1 MVIENCIAMGVRYFS
16 TQHNDINKYLYF
28 SNKIASLFL
37 GQRNDVIKFFKDKS
51 TTNVDLSKL
60 KKVYY
65 DKGCEYPRA
74 KLAQFTEIKRCLKP
88 EKGDAIIMSYPK
100 HFDQKIYEIYHSP
113 SKNEYYVFTSYSLR
127 AGSFSGYLQCAHGI
141 TNAGSI
147 KDLSPYLKGFLGD
160 DLVFHYSG
168 DVIIGNDTFKET
180 YNLLQTSVKPIIFT
194 DELDRAIGDLMETP
208 EVDTIESINE
218 FLESTDSSTV
228 DLGMKLLLNY
238 NVQEH
243 ACTIGMMI
251 LKNGRRISNANS
263 VTSVGFVNLLEI
275 LNLKRS
281 DLLYFQENQT
291 PRYLSNFY
299 KISNNIEDK
308 SNARNIIRRMVE
320 ESIKDYSRNFEK
332 IINSSDLKVTI
343 SVQ

>member
-16 TQHNDINKYLYF
+16 TQHTDINKYLYF
-28 SNKIASLFL
+28 GNKIASLFL

-100 HFDQKIYEIYHSP
+100 RFDQKIYEIYHSP
-113 SKNEYYVFTSYSLR
+113 SKNEYYVFTSYSLKN
-127 AGSFSGYLQCAHGI
+127 GSFSGYLQCAHGI

-275 LNLKRS
+275 LKIKRS

-291 PRYLSNFY
+291 PQYLANFY
-299 KISNNIEDK
+299 KISNNNEDK

-332 IINSSDLKVTI
+332 IINSSGLKVTI
-343 SVQ
+343 NVQ

>member
-16 TQHNDINKYLYF
+16 THHTDINKYLYF
-28 SNKIASLFL
+28 NNKIASLFL

-113 SKNEYYVFTSYSLR
+113 SKNEYYVFTSYILR
-127 AGSFSGYLQCAHGI
+127 NGSFAGHLQCAHGI
-141 TNAGSI
+141 TNANSI
-147 KDLSPYLKGFLGD
+147 KDLSPYLKGFLGN

-180 YNLLQTSVKPIIFT
+180 YNLLQNSVKPIIFT
-194 DELDRAIGDLMETP
+194 DELDRAISDLMETP

-291 PRYLSNFY
+291 PQYLAKFY
-299 KISNNIEDK
+299 KISNNNEDK

-332 IINSSDLKVTI
+332 IINSSGLKVTI
-343 SVQ
+343 NVQ